1 MICNELIKE
10 LRQLD
15 LIMFKEFKH
24 YIAWID
30 AMTYESGYV
39 GIIGYQRKFGGKP
52 AHILWVLGPH
62 FKAESEAERSAEK
75 MLEQI
80 TDISCFERV
89 IYSDGIM
96 L

>member
-1 MICNELIKE
+1 
-10 LRQLD
+10 
-15 LIMFKEFKH
+15 
-24 YIAWID
+24 
-30 AMTYESGYV
+30 MTYGNGYA

-62 FKAESEAERSAEK
+62 LKGESDAQQSAER

-80 TDISCFERV
+80 ADISCFERI